1 MRRACRELLNTGAT
15 TSRTG
20 SAITSD
26 PTPVVPRGLLI
37 HCTPPEEM
45 KRVTSRGKLS
55 VLIVTTLLVMVALII
70 IDFWQAS

>member
-1 MRRACRELLNTGAT
+1 
-15 TSRTG
+15 
-20 SAITSD
+20 
-26 PTPVVPRGLLI
+26 
-37 HCTPPEEM
+37 M